1 MNVPN
6 FITFARLCVV
16 PVIICFIIND
26 DLWLAFWLTVAAAIS
41 DALDG
46 IIAKQFD
53 CITRLGAF
61 LDPIADKGLLVC
73 LFIVLGH
80 QGYIATWI
88 VILVVFRD
96 LLIVGGALM
105 FHTIT
110 HSLEMAPLKIS
121 KINTAV
127 QFGFVVGILGI
138 EGYSIEVD
146 GLRPMLP
153 FIVALT
159 SVWSGTAY
167 VYLWSRKVSEYE
179 AVDGDENWRG
189 KQ

>member
-6 FITFARLCVV
+6 LITFARLCVV

-80 QGYIATWI
+80 QGYTDCWRCFD
-88 VILVVFRD
+88 VSYNHPFFRNSP
-96 LLIVGGALM
+96 A
-105 FHTIT
+105 
-110 HSLEMAPLKIS
+110 
-121 KINTAV
+121 
-127 QFGFVVGILGI
+127 
-138 EGYSIEVD
+138 
-146 GLRPMLP
+146 
-153 FIVALT
+153 
-159 SVWSGTAY
+159 
-167 VYLWSRKVSEYE
+167 
-179 AVDGDENWRG
+179 
-189 KQ
+189 

>member
-6 FITFARLCVV
+6 FITLSRLCAV
-16 PVIICFIIND
+16 PVIIWLIINN

-46 IIAKQFD
+46 IIAKQFN
-53 CITRLGAF
+53 CITTLGAF
-61 LDPIADKGLLVC
+61 LDPIADKTLLVC
-73 LFIVLGH
+73 LFIALGI
-80 QGYIATWI
+80 QGYIAAWI

-121 KINTAV
+121 KINTVV

-138 EGYSIEVD
+138 EGYAIDVD
-146 GLRPMLP
+146 GVRPTLP
-153 FIVALT
+153 FFVALT
-159 SVWSGTAY
+159 TIWSGTAY
-167 VYLWSRKVSEYE
+167 VYLWTRKVSEYE
-179 AVDGDENWRG
+179 TVDGD
-189 KQ
+189 

>member
-1 MNVPN
+1 MNAPN
-6 FITFARLCVV
+6 FITFVRLFFV
-16 PVIICFIIND
+16 PIIIWLIIKD
-26 DLWLAFWLTVAAAIS
+26 DLRLAFWLTVAAAIS

-46 IIAKQFD
+46 IIAKKFD
-53 CITRLGAF
+53 CITTLGAF
-61 LDPIADKGLLVC
+61 LDPIADKALLVC

-80 QGYIATWI
+80 QGYITTWI

-110 HSLEMAPLKIS
+110 HSLEMVPLKIS

-127 QFGFVVGILGI
+127 QLCFVVGIIGI
-138 EGYSIEVD
+138 EGYSIDVD
-146 GLRPMLP
+146 WLRPMLP
-153 FIVALT
+153 FFVALT

-179 AVDGDENWRG
+179 AVDDDTN
-189 KQ
+189 

>member
-1 MNVPN
+1 MYHYV
-6 FITFARLCVV
+6 
-16 PVIICFIIND
+16 
-26 DLWLAFWLTVAAAIS
+26 
-41 DALDG
+41 
-46 IIAKQFD
+46 
-53 CITRLGAF
+53 GAF
-61 LDPIADKGLLVC
+61 LDPIADKALLVC

-80 QGYIATWI
+80 QGYITTWI

-110 HSLEMAPLKIS
+110 HSLEMVPLKIS

-127 QFGFVVGILGI
+127 QLGFVVGILGI
-138 EGYSIEVD
+138 EGYSIDVD
-146 GLRPMLP
+146 WLRPMLP
-153 FIVALT
+153 FFVALT

-179 AVDGDENWRG
+179 AVDDDTN
-189 KQ
+189 

>member
-1 MNVPN
+1 VNVPN
-6 FITFARLCVV
+6 LITFARLCVV

-53 CITRLGAF
+53 CVTRLGAF

-80 QGYIATWI
+80 QGYIGTWI

-110 HSLEMAPLKIS
+110 HSLEMVPLKIS

-146 GLRPMLP
+146 GLRPILP

-159 SVWSGTAY
+159 TIWSGTAY

-179 AVDGDENWRG
+179 AVDDDANW
-189 KQ
+189 